1 MHGFVA
7 DGAERLRKA
16 CLELAEAEVLA
27 AYGEQ
32 IQSAGFLE
40 RRRLLRRL
48 RRELRAEIEARA
60 EKLMPPTSPYSFY

>member
-1 MHGFVA
+1 LDSMHGFVA
-7 DGAERLRKA
+7 NGAERLRKA

-40 RRRLLRRL
+40 RRRL
-48 RRELRAEIEARA
+48 RRELRAVIEARA

>member
-1 MHGFVA
+1 MHGFVV

-32 IQSAGFLE
+32 LQSAGFFE
-40 RRRLLRRL
+40 RQRLLRRL
-48 RRELRAEIEARA
+48 RRELRAEIEAGLR
-60 EKLMPPTSPYSFY
+60 KIYGFRGGLI

>member
-1 MHGFVA
+1 MHGFVV

-32 IQSAGFLE
+32 LQSAGFVE
-40 RRRLLRRL
+40 RRRLLQRL
-48 RRELRAEIEARA
+48 RRELRTEIQARA
-60 EKLMPPTSPYSFY
+60 EKVMPPTSPYTFY